1 MRPLLDIR
9 NHLYVP
15 MVPYC
20 ASRICIKRECTMK
33 IRRDMTRISLLR
45 RLFIFR
51 SHGQNIRDTTRDSR
65 KGHDNKNRGRRRR
78 ARHERGFSRGQ
89 RKRVCASRNN
99 NLQLPRWYILQGR
112 DFRRHCYALWRFSS
126 LAIAT
131 LTDLSHAR
139 QSVVTSALALIRP
152 VAESETAG

>member
-1 MRPLLDIR
+1 MCQWCHIA
-9 NHLYVP
+9 HL
-15 MVPYC
+15 
-20 ASRICIKRECTMK
+20 ACIKRECTMK

-51 SHGQNIRDTTRDSR
+51 SHEQNIRDTTRDSR

-78 ARHERGFSRGQ
+78 ATFRHERGFSRGQ

-112 DFRRHCYALWRFSS
+112 LSS
-126 LAIAT
+126 T
-131 LTDLSHAR
+131 LLR
-139 QSVVTSALALIRP
+139 VVTFFLVSDRHAHGFESRPTIRGNFRFG
-152 VAESETAG
+152 SN